1 MKSNPLKKLESFGQ
15 SIWLDYIRRDL
26 ITSGDLLKQIENDGL
41 RGMTSN
47 PAIFQK
53 SIAESNLYDSEIRDL
68 AGQNKDVNTIYEAIS
83 QKDVQQ
89 AADVFRPVYDKTKGE
104 DGYVSLE
111 VSPSSGAQHRG
122 YNFGRPQVT
131 DCLKQAKCFN
141 QSPGNH

>member
-68 AGQNKDVNTIYEAIS
+68 AAHNKDVNSIYEVIS

-89 AADVFRPVYDKTKGE
+89 ASDVFRPVYDKTKGE

-111 VSPSSGAQHRG
+111 VSPYLAHNTEGTILEGHRLRTAL
-122 YNFGRPQVT
+122 NRQIGRAHV
-131 DCLKQAKCFN
+131 
-141 QSPGNH
+141 